1 MASFVVMEPPASGGG
16 KTADAKF
23 VRDGFVVPALVI
35 PVLWM
40 LWHRM
45 WLEAGLLF
53 LAMMLLGLAGEQ
65 PGYATI
71 AAIASFGL
79 VLFTGFEG
87 ANLRLASLRRKG
99 WRDAAVIEAHSA
111 GDAELRYAYDGE
123 DDDEVVP
130 VPPPLPAASTYGRP
144 AAGTP
149 GPALGLMSYPGHR

>member
-1 MASFVVMEPPASGGG
+1 MEPLESGGE

-23 VRDGFVVPALVI
+23 VRDGFVFPALVI

-45 WLEAGLLF
+45 WLEAALLF
-53 LAMMLLGLAGEQ
+53 LAMVLLGLGGEQ
-65 PGYATI
+65 HGYGIIATV
-71 AAIASFGL
+71 ASIGL
-79 VLFTGFEG
+79 ALFTGFEG

-111 GDAELRYAYDGE
+111 GDAEIRYAYDGQ
-123 DDDEVVP
+123 DDDVTTDG
-130 VPPPLPAASTYGRP
+130 VPPPGLPWSPATPASAPSARP
-144 AAGTP
+144 V